1 MVPYIA
7 IIVTTE
13 VTVLGAVII
22 ECLVYLAHRHYQQKI
37 YATAILRNVDSSHTY
52 FQKLAVT
59 DS

>member
-22 ECLVYLAHRHYQQKI
+22 ECLVYLAHGHYQQKI
-37 YATAILRNVDSSHTY
+37 YVAAILRNVDTI
-52 FQKLAVT
+52 LTTVT
-59 DS
+59 HISKS